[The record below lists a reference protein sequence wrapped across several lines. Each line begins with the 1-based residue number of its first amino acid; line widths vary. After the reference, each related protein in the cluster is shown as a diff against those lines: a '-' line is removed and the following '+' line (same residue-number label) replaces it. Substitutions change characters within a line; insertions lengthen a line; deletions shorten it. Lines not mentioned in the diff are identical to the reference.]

1 MRRTLQ
7 ALSAAAPQRRFRN
20 CSKLFVLVDF
30 SGGMDYQFGSRHSG
44 LSSDLSSSANDTK
57 LPWSNLR
64 VRSVFPRRS
73 LLARSFRGPADMPVG
88 QAVGQ

>member
-44 LSSDLSSSANDTK
+44 LSSTSA
-57 LPWSNLR
+57 
-64 VRSVFPRRS
+64 
-73 LLARSFRGPADMPVG
+73 
-88 QAVGQ
+88 Q